1 MQIQPGTIKDHHSM
15 NEQPA
20 VSELEVLSLLASSKL
35 NFQNKSSEGCPPR
48 HSHIADKTNETE
60 IRSAGVLGG
69 PSFNPA
75 RPKSV
80 LNHLMNM
87 T

>member
-1 MQIQPGTIKDHHSM
+1 M

-75 RPKSV
+75 CPKSV

>member
-20 VSELEVLSLLASSKL
+20 VLSLLASSKL
-35 NFQNKSSEGCPPR
+35 NFQNKSSEGCPPPPW

>member
-1 MQIQPGTIKDHHSM
+1 M

-35 NFQNKSSEGCPPR
+35 NFQNKSSEGCPPW

>member
-1 MQIQPGTIKDHHSM
+1 M

-80 LNHLMNM
+80 LNRLMNM

>member
-1 MQIQPGTIKDHHSM
+1 M

-35 NFQNKSSEGCPPR
+35 NFQNKSSEGCPR